1 MGIAFGC
8 PARAKPERHAIQ
20 TTLLKGILKRFT
32 SRNCAFNAR
41 TFPLYCPVMKT
52 PPISRR
58 QFLASA
64 SAAATLTIIPAPLVT
79 ASNGTAAGKTIST
92 VRVSAS
98 ATPIL
103 FDPDQAL
110 GSSMDIL
117 SHDVVEKIYTPEMV
131 QQCLSAGWGPITYR
145 QNTELSIGA
154 WHWNPNGTWSDEAN
168 KRGYFTGRT
177 ELKEPIRHSY
187 GFPLPHRG
195 HTRNG
200 GAEHGYSRLTDGNPE
215 TYWKSNPYLAGKFTG
230 QPDSAHPQ
238 WIVIDLGS
246 HEPVSHIRI
255 DWLHPFATKYE
266 IQYWAPEKPGGDASS
281 PMEHPTAGIWTAFP
295 NGVVTEGKGGTTTP
309 QLTSSAIRVRHLRI
323 WMTESSNTADTSAHA
338 THDPKDPRSAAG
350 YAIREIYVGTITPNG
365 EFVDLVQH
373 RPDQNQTVTL
383 CSSIDPWHSESDI
396 NTAGDQ
402 TGLDLFF
409 TSGITNNLP
418 AMIPVS
424 MLYST
429 PDDAAAQMAYL
440 KMRGYPISFV
450 EMGEEP
456 DGQYMLPED
465 YAELYL
471 QFATAIHKVDPNLR
485 LGGPVFEGVNE
496 DIKDW
501 PDEQGRTSWFGRF
514 LDYLKTRNRLS
525 DLSFMSF
532 EHYPYPPCE
541 IVWADL
547 YREPELVS
555 HILDVWRQDGLPA
568 NVPMMNTE
576 SNVTY
581 GNAQQMADIFAAL
594 WLADSVGAFLTAGGA
609 VYYHSPIQPEPLR
622 PGCHGYGTYGNYVAD
637 ENLNVKTFTS
647 QYYASRLINLEWVQH
662 RAGNHKLY
670 PAACDLQ
677 DAAGHTL
684 ITAYAVARPDGNFS
698 LMLIN
703 KDQSNPHGVRV
714 AFDDPSHKNWTG
726 PITMTTFGSEQYM
739 WKSDGPHGHPDPNQP
754 PVTSS
759 LDAGAQSI
767 TLPKAS
773 VTVLRAK
780 IAV

>member
-1 MGIAFGC
+1 MKH
-8 PARAKPERHAIQ
+8 P
-20 TTLLKGILKRFT
+20 RF
-32 SRNCAFNAR
+32 
-41 TFPLYCPVMKT
+41 
-52 PPISRR
+52 SRR
-58 QFLASA
+58 EFLGAA
-64 SAAATLTIIPAPLVT
+64 SAAATFTVLPSSIRATVHD
-79 ASNGTAAGKTIST
+79 TAAEGGATVST
-92 VRVSAS
+92 VRISYSAK
-98 ATPIL
+98 PIL

-131 QQCLSAGWGPITYR
+131 KQCLSAGWGPITYR

-154 WHWNPNGTWSDEAN
+154 WHWNPTGSWSDAAN
-168 KRGYFTGRT
+168 RRGYFTGST
-177 ELKEPIRHSY
+177 EQKDPIRHSY
-187 GFPLPHRG
+187 GYPLPHRG

-215 TYWKSNPYLAGKFTG
+215 TYWKSNPYLASKFTG
-230 QPDSAHPQ
+230 QSDAAHPQ
-238 WIVIDLGS
+238 WVVIDLGS

-255 DWLHPFATKYE
+255 DWMDPYARCYE
-266 IQYWAPEKPGGDASS
+266 VQYWVSEKTGGESSS
-281 PMEHPTAGIWTAFP
+281 PMDRPTSGIWTAFP
-295 NGVVTEGKGGTTTP
+295 NGIITDGKGAATI
-309 QLTSSAIRVRHLRI
+309 QLSPSPITVRHLRI
-323 WMTESSNTADTSAHA
+323 WMTESSNTVDSRPSA
-338 THDPKDPRSAAG
+338 THDPKDPRSGVG
-350 YAIREIYVGTITPNG
+350 YAIRELYVGTTTPAG
-365 EFVDLVQH
+365 EFVDLIQH

-383 CSSIDPWHSESDI
+383 CSSIDPWHSESDLD
-396 NTAGDQ
+396 ARGDQ

-418 AMIPVS
+418 AMIPIS
-424 MLYST
+424 MLYGT

-440 KMRGYPISFV
+440 KKRGYPISHV

-471 QFATAIHKVDPNLR
+471 QFAAAIHKVDPNLK

-496 DIKDW
+496 DIKVW
-501 PDEQGRTSWFGRF
+501 PDPQGRTSWLGRF
-514 LDYLKTRNRLS
+514 LDYLTAHNRLS
-525 DLSFMSF
+525 DLAFMSF

-541 IVWADL
+541 ILWADL
-547 YREPELVS
+547 FREPQLVS
-555 HILDVWRQDGLPA
+555 HILDVWRQDGLPPD
-568 NVPMMNTE
+568 VPMMNTE

-622 PGCHGYGTYGNYVAD
+622 PGCHGFGTYGNYVAD
-637 ENLNVKTFTS
+637 ESLNVRTFTS
-647 QYYASRLINLEWVQH
+647 QYHASRLINLEWVQH
-662 RAGNHKLY
+662 RAGVHKLY

-684 ITAYAVARPDGNFS
+684 ITAYSVDRPDGNWS

-703 KDQSNPHGVRV
+703 KDQSNPHGVRI
-714 AFDDPSHKNWTG
+714 AFDDPAHKSFTG
-726 PITMTTFGSEQYM
+726 PITMITFGSDQYM
-739 WKSDGPHGHPDPNQP
+739 WKSDGPNGHPEPNEP
-754 PVTSS
+754 PLMNTVA
-759 LDAGAQSI
+759 AGTHII

-773 VTVLRAK
+773 VTILRAK
-780 IAV
+780 VGS